1 MFAGVHLMHPRLLAD
16 VPAGRESSI
25 IEAYV
30 RAIQGGETVAGCEL
44 SGYWSD
50 IGTPERYAQAQRD
63 AESGKINLQDRLTP
77 HV

>member
-1 MFAGVHLMHPRLLAD
+1 MHVVHPRLLAD

-30 RAIQGGETVAGCEL
+30 RAIQAGETIAGCDL

-50 IGTPERYAQAQRD
+50 IGTPERYEEAKRD
-63 AESGKINLQDRLTP
+63 AETGRIDLPSRLG
-77 HV
+77 